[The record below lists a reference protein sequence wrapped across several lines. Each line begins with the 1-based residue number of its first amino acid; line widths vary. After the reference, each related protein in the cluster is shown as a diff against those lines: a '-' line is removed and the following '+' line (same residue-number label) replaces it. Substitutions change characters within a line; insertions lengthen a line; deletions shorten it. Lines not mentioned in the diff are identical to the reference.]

1 MVMWWKGGN
10 RHTDSRSDAA
20 DAAWTWNVSCYSGSL
35 SSSCS
40 LGGCCLLLHLSVA
53 LPQVEHL
60 REERNRSL
68 HFLSTTAHQ
77 QQLLSFCLGL
87 CPLFL
92 CFKGKTKDRCGN
104 RATSD
109 TNDAVKVEKCP

>member
-1 MVMWWKGGN
+1 MVMWWKRES

-20 DAAWTWNVSCYSGSL
+20 DAAWTRDVSCNGSRL

-40 LGGCCLLLHLSVA
+40 LGSSCLLLHLPVA

-60 REERNRSL
+60 EEERNGSL

-77 QQLLSFCLGL
+77 QQRRS
-87 CPLFL
+87 
-92 CFKGKTKDRCGN
+92 
-104 RATSD
+104 
-109 TNDAVKVEKCP
+109 